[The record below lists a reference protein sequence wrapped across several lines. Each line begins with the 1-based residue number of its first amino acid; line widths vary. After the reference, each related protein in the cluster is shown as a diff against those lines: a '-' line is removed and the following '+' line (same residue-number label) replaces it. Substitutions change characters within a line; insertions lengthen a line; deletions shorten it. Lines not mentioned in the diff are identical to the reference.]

1 MRSDT
6 SRRRLIILIC
16 AAGLAILT
24 VIGFGIYGL
33 LIGPPDKNVP
43 VSSDPTPT
51 VTTSPNDAT
60 TTPNDLLALPKT
72 TDPVVYARAVADAL
86 FTWDTLSG
94 RMPVEYGQPII
105 TDADPSGYET
115 NGLVTDLSNYLP
127 TTEVWQQLRQ
137 YRTTQSL
144 SIDDA
149 FVPESWPA
157 IAADAGNQI
166 AKGTVAVTIEG
177 TRHREGF
184 GFGQPAVSD
193 HPIAFTIFLICPP
206 TADRCHTL
214 RLSLPDS
221 PLK

>member
-16 AAGLAILT
+16 AAGLAIFT
-24 VIGFGIYGL
+24 FIGFGVYGL

-43 VSSDPTPT
+43 VSSDPTST
-51 VTTSPNDAT
+51 VTTSPSDAT
-60 TTPNDLLALPKT
+60 TTPNELLALPKT

-86 FTWDTLSG
+86 FTWDTLSD
-94 RMPVEYGQPII
+94 RLPVEYGQPII

-115 NGLVTDLSNYLP
+115 DGLVTDLSNYLP

-149 FVPESWPA
+149 YVPESWPPSPR
-157 IAADAGNQI
+157 
-166 AKGTVAVTIEG
+166 TPG
-177 TRHREGF
+177 TRSPNAPSPSRSKEPGT
-184 GFGQPAVSD
+184 GKVSGSAS
-193 HPIAFTIFLICPP
+193 PPPP
-206 TADRCHTL
+206 TTRS
-214 RLSLPDS
+214 RSRS
-221 PLK
+221 S